1 MFNFPEEIGDWL
13 AGQSYSQYNSLVKGS
28 NKRKDLLEKKILFKK
43 FLSLRPRVEKS
54 RQRALLLWALPLDFK
69 EHGKIHEVFAPQIH

>member
-1 MFNFPEEIGDWL
+1 LFHKVGRKRFFNFPEEIRDWL

-43 FLSLRPRVEKS
+43 FLSLRPRV
-54 RQRALLLWALPLDFK
+54 R
-69 EHGKIHEVFAPQIH
+69 KITAAGFAIVGVAARF